1 MVVVFRTTSGHPF
14 FAVANDKK
22 DAINT
27 LYDCFATENQQKW
40 LTPERWRKSLTDSN
54 GTKPLEIHECKV
66 LK

>member
-1 MVVVFRTTSGHPF
+1 MVAIFRTTSGYPF

-40 LTPERWRKSLTDSN
+40 LTPERWWKSLSDSR
-54 GTKPLEIHECKV
+54 GIKPFETRKCEV
-66 LK
+66 LR